1 MKTIKLIIIDEKMNS
16 VEVEINSL
24 QYKSMGLDLSKVKK
38 HEKKRDLNMT
48 ITEFLEKNKEE
59 I

>member
-48 ITEFLEKNKEE
+48 ITEFLEKNKEDL
-59 I
+59 